1 MKVSTL
7 LASAS
12 LVAAASTTS
21 NDACSK
27 VNKARQQALAK
38 NTTTIVPAA
47 LAQECLKSMPFPK
60 DVAHEFLAE
69 LRKYIGFQSTL
80 EILQDPPSTYLS
92 QPVDI
97 LKGLDAIEKRSYDS
111 YYDFDHDIGQLLNSA
126 NDGHFSV
133 GLCSQAIFNFQRPK
147 GQMVS
152 VSRDG
157 HETPLLYIYEDAKQ
171 LAAGNSTVSPV
182 STINGQDAVEYLQK
196 QVASSRRS
204 QDPDARYNQLFTSI
218 AVLSSGSPQEAGG
231 AVFNNYGMYPGE
243 DEIDVQFKNGS
254 SLSVETI
261 ADISTLFNATSG
273 EELFH
278 SFCGPQ
284 TPSKTNGTESAAPTR
299 APSPRGPRGYPEPHL
314 RDSYNQLNGYYF
326 DNDSAAIFIPSFDSE
341 GLPDNSSKVF
351 GDVAVQFLR
360 QAVAD
365 GRTKLVIDVS
375 GNGGGVITRA
385 FDLFRIFFPSEFPYS
400 ATRFRRTAASE
411 KLAAALGTVKSDD
424 YDDATV
430 FGYQAAVTPDQ
441 DSDFSS
447 VEQFLGNE
455 TQHGVAV
462 SSLFANF
469 NYTALSSDDLPIHGY
484 GQIQGVDAPLFKAE
498 NIIIVGDGACAST
511 CTTFV
516 NLMTNVGKVRTV
528 AFGGRPEE
536 KPMQIMGGV
545 RGAQAL
551 QFSALAKYVNTAAE
565 AVHNLTNTSAAFS
578 SDFRKEF
585 IRDTP
590 IPLAKFPVRLAGG
603 SVNLRNAYQQ
613 GNDDLPLQFQ
623 YQAADCRLFYTE
635 ENIRN
640 PASIWKS
647 AKEALWGGKGCVRG
661 STGAQGSQ
669 DDNSTSSD
677 SGSSGHGGNGKPPAT
692 NGAMPVSIAWSAITG
707 GLLLSSWAAL

>member
-1 MKVSTL
+1 MKISTF

-12 LVAAASTTS
+12 LAAAANTTS
-21 NDACSK
+21 NNACSE
-27 VNKARQQALAK
+27 VNKARQQAIRE
-38 NTTTIVPAA
+38 NTTAIVPAA

-80 EILQDPPSTYLS
+80 EILQNPPSTYLS

-97 LKGLDAIEKRSYDS
+97 LKGLDAIETKSYDS
-111 YYDFDHDIGQLLNSA
+111 YYDFDYDIGQLINSA

-133 GLCSQAIFNFQRPK
+133 SLCSLSVFGFERPK

-152 VSRDG
+152 VSKDG
-157 HETPLLYIYEDAKQ
+157 HETPSLYIYEDAKQ
-171 LAAGNSTVSPV
+171 LSAGNTTVSPI

-196 QVASSRRS
+196 EVASSRRS

-218 AVLSSGSPQEAGG
+218 ALLSSDSPQEAVG
-231 AVFNNYGMYPGE
+231 AVSSNYDMYPGE
-243 DEIDVQFKNGS
+243 DRIEVQFKNGS
-254 SLSVETI
+254 SLAVETV
-261 ADISTLFNATSG
+261 AQMSRLFNATSG

-278 SFCGPQ
+278 SFCGPV
-284 TPSKTNGTESAAPTR
+284 TPSKTNGTEPAAPTKS
-299 APSPRGPRGYPEPHL
+299 PSPRGPRGYPEPHL
-314 RDSYNQLNGYYF
+314 RDAYNQLNGYYF
-326 DNDSAAIFIPSFDSE
+326 DNDSAAIFIPSFSSE
-341 GLPDNSSKVF
+341 GLPDNSSQVF
-351 GDVAVQFLR
+351 GDAAVQFLR
-360 QAVAD
+360 QAVSD

-375 GNGGGVITRA
+375 GNGGGTITRA

-400 ATRFRRTAASE
+400 ATRFRRTDASE
-411 KLAAALGTVKSDD
+411 KLATALGTVKSDD
-424 YDDATV
+424 FQELSA

-447 VEQFLGNE
+447 VEQFLGDE

-469 NYTALSSDDLPIHGY
+469 NYTAISTDDLPIHGY
-484 GQIQGVDAPLFKAE
+484 GQIQGVDAPLFKPE
-498 NIIIVGDGACAST
+498 NIVIVGDGACAST

-545 RGAQAL
+545 RGAQAS
-551 QFSALAKYVNTAAE
+551 QYSNIAESVKSAAE
-565 AVHNLTNTSAAFS
+565 AVQNLTNTSAAFS
-578 SDFRKEF
+578 SEFRKEF
-585 IRDTP
+585 AKAMP
-590 IPLAKFPVRLAGG
+590 VPLAEFPARLAGG

-661 STGAQGSQ
+661 STGATGSQ
-669 DDNSTSSD
+669 ADNTTSSD
-677 SGSSGHGGNGKPPAT
+677 GGKSGNGGDDKPPSA
-692 NGAMPVSIAWSAITG
+692 NGAMPVSIAWSSIAT
-707 GLLLSSWAAL
+707 GLLLSLWAAL

>member
-12 LVAAASTTS
+12 LAAAANTTS

-27 VNKARQQALAK
+27 VNKAHQQAIQK
-38 NTTTIVPAA
+38 NTTAVVPAA

-97 LKGLDAIEKRSYDS
+97 LKGLDAIEKKSYDS
-111 YYDFDHDIGQLLNSA
+111 HYDFDYDIGQLINSA

-133 GLCSQAIFNFQRPK
+133 SLCSLAIFSFQRPQ

-152 VSRDG
+152 VSKDG
-157 HETPLLYIYEDAKQ
+157 RETPSLYLYSDAKQ
-171 LAAGNSTVSPV
+171 LAAENSTVSPV
-182 STINGQDAVEYLQK
+182 STINGQDAAQYLQK
-196 QVASSRRS
+196 EVASSRRS

-218 AVLSSGSPQEAGG
+218 AILSSGAPREAGG
-231 AVFNNYGMYPGE
+231 AVTNNYDVYPGE
-243 DEIDVQFKNGS
+243 DKLEVQFKNGTS
-254 SLSVETI
+254 FTVETV
-261 ADISTLFNATSG
+261 AQISKLFNATSG

-278 SFCGPQ
+278 SFCGPV
-284 TPSKTNGTESAAPTR
+284 TPSKTNGTEPAAPTKP
-299 APSPRGPRGYPEPHL
+299 PSPSGPTGYPDPHL
-314 RDSYNQLNGYYF
+314 RDDYNQLNGYYF
-326 DNDSAAIFIPSFDSE
+326 DNDSAAIFIPSFDSD
-341 GLPDNSSKVF
+341 GLPDNSSQLF
-351 GDVAVQFLR
+351 ANTTIQFLR

-375 GNGGGVITRA
+375 GNGGGTITRA
-385 FDLFRIFFPSEFPYS
+385 FDLFKIFFPSEFPYS
-400 ATRFRRTAASE
+400 ATRFRRTGASK

-424 YDDATV
+424 YQDVNA

-441 DSDFSS
+441 YADFSS
-447 VEQFLGNE
+447 VEEFLGNQ

-469 NYTALSSDDLPIHGY
+469 NYTATSNEDLPIHGY
-484 GQIQGVDAPLFKAE
+484 GPWRGVDGSLFKPE

-545 RGAQAL
+545 RGAQASQYSEL
-551 QFSALAKYVNTAAE
+551 GLFVNKAAQ
-565 AVHNLTNTSAAFS
+565 AVQNLTNTSAAFS
-578 SDFRKEF
+578 SDFKKEF
-585 IRDTP
+585 IKTTP

-635 ENIRN
+635 ENVRN

-647 AKEALWGGKGCVRG
+647 AKDALWGGKGCVRG
-661 STGAQGSQ
+661 STGAKGSQ
-669 DDNSTSSD
+669 EDNATSTHG
-677 SGSSGHGGNGKPPAT
+677 GSSGNGANGKPPGT
-692 NGAMPVSIAWSAITG
+692 SGAMPVSIAWSSIAG
-707 GLLLSSWAAL
+707 GLLLMLWTTL